1 MSVTTAS
8 GHFAETTR
16 LPISELVR
24 RLNAVLGPT
33 LVSTAAGS
41 PDTKAAIRWAKADT
55 TRISEKFEKNLRMA
69 YRAMT
74 AVAEA
79 ENPHVARAWFIASN
93 PMLDEDTPVQAIRE
107 GRHRDVV
114 RAFTAVVTG
123 DWTG

>member
-1 MSVTTAS
+1 MSVTTTS

-33 LVSTAAGS
+33 LVSTTAGS
-41 PDTKAAIRWAKADT
+41 QDTKAAIRWAKADT

-79 ENPHVARAWFIASN
+79 ENSHVARAWFIASN

-123 DWTG
+123 DWIG